1 MLGISRLA
9 DEILTS
15 EKLCFMELCTYL
27 FVYLF
32 TLFFR
37 FDSWR
42 IDRRANRRQNY
53 NTLEVKQNPPQLF
66 LYVLIA
72 GKQFC
77 LLNTGCIKLTHNEK
91 PYLPATSSSFNIPS
105 PQLFHKFWYNLLL
118 KPHYIFLSKFSLD
131 LHYNTIK
138 SNTGL
143 YFRLAEF
150 ILPLRIILWGDSFSL
165 LLLMPSLL
173 FFWAILTNICVN
185 LFSAYTMQN
194 VKHILRNT

>member
-1 MLGISRLA
+1 M
-9 DEILTS
+9 
-15 EKLCFMELCTYL
+15 
-27 FVYLF
+27 F

-91 PYLPATSSSFNIPS
+91 PYLPATSSSVNIPS

-118 KPHYIFLSKFSLD
+118 KPHYIFLSEFSLD
-131 LHYNTIK
+131 LQFSTIK
-138 SNTGL
+138 SNAGL

-150 ILPLRIILWGDSFSL
+150 ILPLRIILWGSFYL
-165 LLLMPSLL
+165 LLHMPSVL

-185 LFSAYTMQN
+185 LFSTYTMQN
-194 VKHILRNT
+194 MKHILRNTIWVR